1 MLRRAAEGDKAMMPI
16 EVLRLYVLGIDDECV
31 DCNFRP
37 SGTVY
42 RIPQHGS
49 SEFEAVVDESDGQP
63 SQTRDGNGWIAR
75 QPLDKCVGQF
85 GEENTACRQCV
96 VPANFAGG
104 DFASHKAGRRATA
117 HILTNLVEKIP
128 VERINS
134 ARKPCAI
141 MAWRKGLDDERAR
154 HRDEAIKRA

>member
-1 MLRRAAEGDKAMMPI
+1 MLRHAAEGDKAMMPV
-16 EVLRLYVLGIDDECV
+16 EVLRLLVLGIDDECV
-31 DCNFRP
+31 DRNFRP
-37 SGTVY
+37 SGTVN

-49 SEFEAVVDESDGQP
+49 AEFETVVAESDGQP

-75 QPLDKCVGQF
+75 QPLRERRGQL

-96 VPANFAGG
+96 VPGNSAGG

-128 VERINS
+128 VERINP
-134 ARKPCAI
+134 AGKPCAI
-141 MAWRKGLDDERAR
+141 VAWRKGLNDERACY
-154 HRDEAIKRA
+154 RDEAIKRA